1 MKKTRYVY
9 FFFMELNSTNIFKVG
24 HYIIEADI
32 PHDHEMGEAE
42 TFEGSGE
49 DDSDWESYEED
60 GDEDEAQIEAVETML
75 QQRDEGG
82 LGRNASRR
90 NDRALLEEDDDE
102 DDDDDDDE
110 DDLQDT
116 LELGYPS
123 DEDGDLDEDD
133 DEAVADIVLRNIG
146 TFFANY
152 FDYPGLTFFIAGVTR
167 QSTSNF
173 GGETFDRSVAN
184 PLLEEFFSWNVRPS
198 TSILEPIPSV
208 FQGTQSRHHAQ
219 ILGQIWQSLQGPSGG
234 RSDGGFEISNLVRP
248 PPIGIN
254 PLRRDFGRLGDA
266 SSKDKV
272 GPKHTTSRW
281 SDASVMFKVFVRMET
296 HYRFANYIL
305 EKILPYAMEQSKKLT
320 EMRMVIQE
328 DEAKRREEE
337 QKAKEAKRLKDEEER
352 LKKEQEQR
360 EEEERNRAA
369 EQERLREA
377 EQEAIAR
384 AAAESTDGEIDT
396 QSVEMI
402 DQESEGED
410 EEEDEEDEEPARDI
424 FISIGGRQ
432 VNVGSL
438 GIDPT
443 FLEALP
449 EDMREEVLTQ
459 HLRELQE
466 SANRGDAHDEEL
478 VSTFLNVLPDN
489 VRRELMENNIDVQ
502 SSVGIV
508 NQELDPASF
517 FATLDPSLRET
528 LLLEQDDE
536 TLSTLPADLVAEAQN
551 IRNRAYSRPAL
562 SPPIEALER
571 QLGSFGTF
579 TDLARSQ
586 NPAPVSEPKKKVS
599 VASLHLID
607 KQGVAALIRT
617 LYLPQPADRR
627 DILHELLL
635 NLCTNKATRSDVINV
650 ILHVLQDASL
660 DKPSL
665 DRGFMQTSNRA
676 RYGQTPSKG
685 TPRTPVHTPGRVPS
699 GYNVLNQ
706 EITPSIV
713 TQQVL
718 EALEYLVRFS
728 GNVKYFFVSEHTLP
742 IGRKPSRK
750 GKSKDKES
758 QREQKY
764 PINILFNL
772 LDRRV
777 IRENMLN
784 LEMLSAVIQEITRAL
799 PILLQPTE
807 EKKEEEKKEA
817 DAEQADSVNPST
829 SSGTAISVST
839 NVAGNDSED
848 PAKSKTDSDKK
859 DKKEKKPAKLD
870 HPPYIPENRMKLI
883 SETLIAKECTSHAFQ
898 KLITVMQNLS
908 TIDGVK
914 KMFGA
919 ELVSQALIIGPRILN
934 DLNDLTELIKSSE
947 KGSDIPPSSVS
958 KFSSA
963 SSDQAKLLRVLTAVD
978 YLFNP
983 VRDTKSDTGDEKEQ
997 KEKADQATNY
1007 LRSIYESMT
1016 FGPLWGALSK
1026 CLSLIQDRPDLTYI
1040 ATSLLSLIESL
1051 MVICKHSS
1059 VKDVQLRENSNKF
1072 EVKRNDIS
1080 AASLETLFFSFTDE
1094 HRKILNHLV
1103 RSNPKLMNGSFS
1115 ILFKNPKS
1123 LEFDNKRRYFNRQI
1137 YQNSHT
1143 SVIHLNVRRDQVFLD
1158 SYKSLYFKSATE
1170 IKDARLNIKFQGE
1183 EGVDAGGVTREWYQV
1198 LSRQIFNPDYALFSP
1213 VASDRTT
1220 FHPNRTSW
1228 VNPEHLS
1235 FFKFIGRIIGKAIYD
1250 NKLLDCHFSRAVYK
1264 RILGKSVS
1272 LKDMETLDLDYYKSL
1287 VWMLENDI
1295 TDIITETF
1303 SIDADDY
1310 GEQKVIDL
1318 KPDGRNIP
1326 VTEENKAEYVKLVVE
1341 YRLVESIKD
1350 QLNKFL
1356 EGKFCIIER
1365 LLLSML
1371 TFFKVSMI
1379 SSPRMWSLSLT
1390 SKSWNC

>member
-1 MKKTRYVY
+1 
-9 FFFMELNSTNIFKVG
+9 
-24 HYIIEADI
+24 
-32 PHDHEMGEAE
+32 MGNEP
-42 TFEGSGE
+42 
-49 DDSDWESYEED
+49 
-60 GDEDEAQIEAVETML
+60 I
-75 QQRDEGG
+75 
-82 LGRNASRR
+82 
-90 NDRALLEEDDDE
+90 DRL
-102 DDDDDDDE
+102 
-110 DDLQDT
+110 
-116 LELGYPS
+116 
-123 DEDGDLDEDD
+123 
-133 DEAVADIVLRNIG
+133 
-146 TFFANY
+146 
-152 FDYPGLTFFIAGVTR
+152 
-167 QSTSNF
+167 
-173 GGETFDRSVAN
+173 VAN
-184 PLLEEFFSWNVRPS
+184 PLLQEFVPNSAHISNSVR
-198 TSILEPIPSV
+198 EPIASV
-208 FQGTQSRHHAQ
+208 FQSRQRERQHANVQ
-219 ILGQIWQSLQGPSGG
+219 ILGQILQSLQGSSTE
-234 RSDGGFEISNLVRP
+234 RADGNFEISNFMR
-248 PPIGIN
+248 PPIGFHPI
-254 PLRRDFGRLGDA
+254 RRDLGRLGD
-266 SSKDKV
+266 SNKDKH

-281 SDASVMFKVFVRMET
+281 NDASVMFKVFIRTET
-296 HYRFANYIL
+296 YYKFADYVL
-305 EKILPYAMEQSKKLT
+305 EKIVPYATERYKEIS
-320 EMRMVIQE
+320 EMRKAITEYEESEREKEEDRQATAALRVIEDTYKEIQDRHPKVNDESQDAAENVPTE
-328 DEAKRREEE
+328 DENITDENAASSEE
-337 QKAKEAKRLKDEEER
+337 
-352 LKKEQEQR
+352 
-360 EEEERNRAA
+360 AA
-369 EQERLREA
+369 NTTGHE
-377 EQEAIAR
+377 
-384 AAAESTDGEIDT
+384 EIDT
-396 QSVEMI
+396 ESVEMV
-402 DQESEGED
+402 DQASDNEESSNNPELYMN
-410 EEEDEEDEEPARDI
+410 
-424 FISIGGRQ
+424 IGGTEI
-432 VNVGSL
+432 NVGGL

-449 EDMREEVLTQ
+449 EEMREEVLTQ

-466 SANRGDAHDEEL
+466 SANRGDTHDEEL
-478 VSTFLNVLPDN
+478 VSTFLNVLPSN
-489 VRRELMENNIDVQ
+489 VRRELMEHDIIDT
-502 SSVGIV
+502 STEGIV
-508 NQELDPASF
+508 TQELDPASF
-517 FATLDPSLRET
+517 FASLDQSLRET

-551 IRNRAYSRPAL
+551 IRSRTYSRPTL

-571 QLGSFGTF
+571 QLGSFGNF
-579 TDLARSQ
+579 TNVPRTR
-586 NPAPVSEPKKKVS
+586 NPPPAAPTKKKVVS
-599 VASLHLID
+599 AASLHLID

-635 NLCTNKATRSDVINV
+635 NLCSNKTTRSDVINI

-685 TPRTPVHTPGRVPS
+685 STPRTPVHTPGRVPS

-706 EITPSIV
+706 EITPNIV

-728 GNVKYFFVSEHTLP
+728 GNVKYFFLSEHALP

-750 GKSKDKES
+750 GKSKDKEGQKE
-758 QREQKY
+758 QRY

-777 IRENMLN
+777 VRENMLN

-799 PILLQPTE
+799 PILLKPPVESDSPNASTDAAVGSSTDFVTE
-807 EKKEEEKKEA
+807 DDSLPVNTA
-817 DAEQADSVNPST
+817 TSSSVATASGADST
-829 SSGTAISVST
+829 S
-839 NVAGNDSED
+839 
-848 PAKSKTDSDKK
+848 K
-859 DKKEKKPAKLD
+859 DETPTKEKKSVPKLEN
-870 HPPYIPENRMKLI
+870 PPYIPDNRMKLI

-898 KLITVMQNLS
+898 KLVNVMQNLS

-919 ELVSQALIIGPRILN
+919 ELVSQALAIGPKILH
-934 DLNDLTELIKSSE
+934 DLNDLTELIRTTE
-947 KGSDIPPSSVS
+947 KGSEIPPSAVS

-978 YLFNP
+978 YLFDP
-983 VRDTKSDTGDEKEQ
+983 ARSVKSNG
-997 KEKADQATNY
+997 KEKKEDKSKVNEASKY
-1007 LRSIYESMT
+1007 LKSIYESMT
-1016 FGPLWGALSK
+1016 FGPLWGALSD
-1026 CLSLIQDRPDLTYI
+1026 CLKLVQDKPDLVYI

-1059 VKDVQLRENSNKF
+1059 VKDVQLRENSNKY
-1072 EVKRNDIS
+1072 EVKRNNIS

-1094 HRKILNHLV
+1094 HRKILNHLI
-1103 RSNPKLMNGSFS
+1103 RSNPKLMLGSFS
-1115 ILFKNPKS
+1115 ILFKNPKC

-1137 YQNSHT
+1137 YQNSH
-1143 SVIHLNVRRDQVFLD
+1143 SAVIHLNVRRDQVFLD
-1158 SYKSLYFKSATE
+1158 SYKSLYFKSASE

-1318 KPDGRNIP
+1318 KPNGRNIP

-1356 EGKFCIIER
+1356 EGRF
-1365 LLLSML
+1365 
-1371 TFFKVSMI
+1371 
-1379 SSPRMWSLSLT
+1379 
-1390 SKSWNC
+1390 